1 MVGAADGVPSD
12 ILRTTAATATMAT
25 MATDTHFSNMLHHL
39 PPRKRLK
46 AQLREQQRQI
56 SASPS
61 LAVITGVSRPR
72 EQENKN
78 ATMAAGMTT
87 TMEVGTLTR
96 PPTVALEGGT
106 MTRAPTVLAP
116 VGGSKKARLLGGGA
130 RGLAMFP
137 ESDLIREARARAAIA
152 GGEPA
157 DTAAA
162 EAKAAARAKGARA
175 IAARQAAVAKAHA
188 AKAAAKAAM
197 ELAALAAKA
206 KHKAEEL
213 ERERTRRRTADA
225 AANSAKHH
233 QHHQHAVAL
242 SAVVAQGARA
252 ALPSPVS
259 IPSHVKVPPPPS
271 ASLGSNKPGTDE
283 EAAVLPSSGAMEVAE
298 ESKPLTDEDI
308 ARQLHM
314 EINASPRLGRTV
326 RGDRSQTFSPPT
338 SPSPRRHAGPSA

>member
-46 AQLREQQRQI
+46 AQLKEQQRQI

-72 EQENKN
+72 EQE
-78 ATMAAGMTT
+78 TMAAGMTT

-96 PPTVALEGGT
+96 PPTVALEGGK

-116 VGGSKKARLLGGGA
+116 GGGSKKARLLGGGA

-233 QHHQHAVAL
+233 QHHPHAGAL

-271 ASLGSNKPGTDE
+271 ASLGLNKPGTDE